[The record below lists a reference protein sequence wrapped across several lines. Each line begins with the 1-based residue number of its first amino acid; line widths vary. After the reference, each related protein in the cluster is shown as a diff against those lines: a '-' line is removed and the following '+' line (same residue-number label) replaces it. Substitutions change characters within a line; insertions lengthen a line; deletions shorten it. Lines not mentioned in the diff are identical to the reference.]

1 MCPKD
6 VDKIANSVDPDQR
19 SSLIWVCTVCPLLS
33 VRKLRNSTVYSLR
46 GVSISIIT
54 AFLTKVCSCP
64 CVELSFCWFNLPCNI
79 SVVANTTY
87 AYRLCFYV
95 LHLMWCVLWWACLC
109 KLNWASSCDNGT
121 YHVCEQRRLRRAC
134 ASAQSRQS
142 LHCSHT
148 WSMEVD
154 EGSDQKSGIQPHL
167 MAAHARLKNEFMEDE
182 KYHNVMRRLISASHF
197 RLP

>member
-19 SSLIWVCTVCPLLS
+19 SSLIWVCTVCPLQS
-33 VRKLRNSTVYSLR
+33 VRKLRNSTVYSFR

-95 LHLMWCVLWWACLC
+95 LHLMWYVLWWACLC

-134 ASAQSRQS
+134 ASAQSRLS
-142 LHCSHT
+142 LRCLHT
-148 WSMEVD
+148 WCMEAD
-154 EGSDQKSGIQPHL
+154 KGFDKKSDIYPHW
-167 MAAHARLKNEFMEDE
+167 MAAHVCLKNEFMEDE
-182 KYHNVMRRLISASHF
+182 KYHNVMRWLISASHF